1 VISFVVVLLGLLAI
15 TIIFQIVTKMKI
27 VGGNELGIVSGRAS
41 AKGFR
46 AISGGR
52 VFSIPL
58 LNRFA
63 KLDLTPHTIEVP
75 VESAIASGVVPLN
88 VKATV
93 SFAIASNE
101 AGRTRAVTRIL
112 SLAKDGDRLRS
123 VATDIIEG
131 HLRDSI
137 ASITPEQVMKDKD
150 ALVARMINVCKSDL
164 ENIGLE
170 ITTMNIADVD
180 DHRLE
185 GVDDPDLYIA
195 LLKRVQ
201 SANAETKARVA
212 KADASASSVEQEEAR
227 RAETQVRSLANE
239 YERLVADTR
248 VKTAEQD
255 QRRTVGVAQ
264 AQRDGAA
271 RAAGIIAEIEAAKQR
286 ISMLEKQFEAEIET
300 PSGAEKERMIL
311 NSRANAAAMKG
322 KATAEIDQLE
332 KTLAIIDEAGGAGT
346 TTYIIENF
354 ERFIAPFSETLNLFP
369 VKKLS
374 VITGAEGS
382 HQPISA
388 IHPSAIDRERNDLI
402 GAAIS
407 QALATTKEGP
417 GEESAGP
424 EAGEQRRK

>member
-1 VISFVVVLLGLLAI
+1 MILFVTVLVGLVVIAVFIQLI
-15 TIIFQIVTKMKI
+15 TKMKI
-27 VGGNELGIVSGRAS
+27 VGGNELGVVSGKGS
-41 AKGFR
+41 KKGFR

-52 VFSIPL
+52 VFIIPL

-93 SFAIASNE
+93 SFGIASNE
-101 AGRTRAVTRIL
+101 AGRVRAVTRIL
-112 SLAKDGDRLRS
+112 SLAKDGERLRQ
-123 VATDIIEG
+123 VASDIIEG

-180 DHRLE
+180 DHRLD

-201 SANAETKARVA
+201 SANAQTKARVA
-212 KADASASSVEQEEAR
+212 KADARAAAVEQEEGR
-227 RAETQVRSLANE
+227 RAETEVRQLENE

-248 VKTAEQD
+248 VRVAEER
-255 QRRTVGVAQ
+255 QRKVVGVQQ
-264 AQRDGAA
+264 AQQDGRA
-271 RAAGIIAEIEAAKQR
+271 RVAGLKAQIEA
-286 ISMLEKQFEAEIET
+286 EKQLIEMLGQKFEAEIVT
-300 PSGAEKERMIL
+300 PAKAEKEKAIL
-311 NSRANAAAMKG
+311 DAKSRVARFRA
-322 KATAEIDQLE
+322 KAQAEIDQLKE
-332 KTLAIIDEAGGAGT
+332 TLSIIEAGGEEGNR
-346 TTYIIENF
+346 TYVIENF
-354 ERFIAPFSETLNLFP
+354 NRLIEPFAETLNYFP
-369 VKKLS
+369 VKNIS
-374 VITGAEGS
+374 VITGTEGD

-388 IHPSAIDRERNDLI
+388 IHPN
-402 GAAIS
+402 AIS
-407 QALATTKEGP
+407 REKNEMIGGAIASAMQAQRTAKPAPASEEEKE
-417 GEESAGP
+417 S
-424 EAGEQRRK
+424 

>member
-1 VISFVVVLLGLLAI
+1 MISFVVVLLGLLAI